1 MPDGQGGNTIIQT
14 LSKIGW
20 GYVWFALLAL
30 WGGTVNYISR
40 VKRSHKSFSFVEL
53 IGEWTISAFA
63 GVITALICQE
73 MGLSLLITSALAGI
87 SGHMGGRAIY
97 ISELFLASRFGIP
110 TNIHGQDDEPKD
122 KD

>member
-1 MPDGQGGNTIIQT
+1 MPDGQGGNSIIKT
-14 LSKIGW
+14 LSEVGL

-30 WGGTVNYISR
+30 WGGTVSYISR
-40 VKRSHKSFSFVEL
+40 VKRNNYPFSCVEL

-63 GVITALICQE
+63 GIITALICQE

-97 ISELFLASRFGIP
+97 LAEQFMCTRFGIS
-110 TNIHGQDDEPKD
+110 NELYSERDEREDRK
-122 KD
+122 